1 MVTAGSS
8 MIFRKRSKTSSR
20 VSVGRRRPSS
30 CASAALGITLI
41 FVPAL
46 SMVAE
51 TVVRNMAWISG
62 SRLRI
67 SSAVREAVAGSSSFA
82 TSGASQ
88 A

>member
-1 MVTAGSS
+1 M
-8 MIFRKRSKTSSR
+8 
-20 VSVGRRRPSS
+20 
-30 CASAALGITLI
+30 I

-46 SMVAE
+46 SIVAE

-67 SSAVREAVAGSSSFA
+67 SLAVREAVAGSSNFA